1 MQAKRQAY
9 FTAKE
14 YLDMERM
21 APTKSEYYA
30 GEIFAMAGASPRHT
44 VIVANVVYLL
54 VGQLKGRKCNA
65 HANDLRVHVKQA
77 GLYTYPDVLV
87 VCGQPLFADNQKD
100 TLLNPN
106 VILEVLSDSTEK
118 WDRGRKF
125 AMYRT
130 IESLTDYVLITQN
143 TALVEHYVRQPTGQ
157 WVLSDCRGLDA
168 ALTIASIDCTLPLAD
183 IYDKVEFDADPVPT
197 MLRLVKEPEAEHA
210 AAQRRPGMS

>member
-1 MQAKRQAY
+1 MQAQRKAY

-14 YLDMERM
+14 YLDMERV

-30 GEIFAMAGASPRHT
+30 GEIFAMAGVSPRHT

-54 VGQLKGRKCNA
+54 VGQLKGHKCSA

-87 VCGQPLFADNQKD
+87 ICGQPLFVDKQKD

-106 VILEVLSDSTEK
+106 VIVEVLSDSTEK

-125 AMYRT
+125 AMYRS

-143 TALVEHYVRQPTGQ
+143 TPLVEHYVRQPNDQ
-157 WVLSDCRGLDA
+157 WILSDCRGLDA
-168 ALTIASIDCTLPLAD
+168 AVTIASIDCTLPLAD
-183 IYDKVEFDADPVPT
+183 IYDKVEFDADPIPP
-197 MLRLVKEPEAEHA
+197 MLRLVKEPEAEYA
-210 AAQRRPGMS
+210 AAQRRPGMP

>member
-1 MQAKRQAY
+1 MQAQRQAY
-9 FTAKE
+9 FTAQE
-14 YLDMERM
+14 YLDMERL

-30 GEIFAMAGASPRHT
+30 GEIFAMAGASSRHT

-54 VGQLKGRKCNA
+54 VGQLKGRKCSA

-77 GLYTYPDVLV
+77 GLYNYPDVLV

-106 VILEVLSDSTEK
+106 VIVEVLSDSIEK

-130 IESLTDYVLITQN
+130 IESLTDYLLITQN
-143 TALVEHYVRQPTGQ
+143 SALVEHYVRQPTGQ
-157 WVLSDCRGLDA
+157 WILSDHRGLEA
-168 ALTIASIDCTLPLAD
+168 AVVIASIDCTLPLAD
-183 IYDKVEFDADPVPT
+183 IYGKVEFDADPVPS
-197 MLRLVKEPEAEHA
+197 MLRLVKEPEAEYE
-210 AAQRRPGMS
+210 AAQRPPGMS

>member
-1 MQAKRQAY
+1 MQAQRNPY
-9 FTAKE
+9 ITSKE

-44 VIVANVVYLL
+44 LIVANVIYLL
-54 VGQLKGRKCNA
+54 VGQLKGRQCSA

-77 GLYTYPDVLV
+77 GLYTYPDALV

-100 TLLNPN
+100 TLLNPD
-106 VILEVLSDSTEK
+106 VLLEVLSDSTEK

-125 AMYRT
+125 TMYRT

-143 TALVEHYVRQPTGQ
+143 AALVEHYVRQPTGH
-157 WVLSDCRGLDA
+157 WILFDHRGLDA
-168 ALTIASIDCTLPLAD
+168 AVTIASINCTLPLAD
-183 IYDKVEFDADPVPT
+183 IYDKVEFDADPVPP
-197 MLRLVKEPEAEHA
+197 MLRLVKEPEAEYA
-210 AAQRRPGMS
+210 AAQRWPGMP